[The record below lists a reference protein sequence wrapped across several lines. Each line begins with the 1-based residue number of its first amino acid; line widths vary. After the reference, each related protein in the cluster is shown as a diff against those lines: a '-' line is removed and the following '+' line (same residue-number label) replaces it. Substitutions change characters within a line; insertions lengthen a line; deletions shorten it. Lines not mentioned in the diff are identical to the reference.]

1 MSIKSESIITTT
13 GAIRE
18 ALSAALIR
26 AGKGELSATDGKNM
40 IGLAN
45 QITTSMAVE
54 IKHQNMQSG
63 LGLTVSTFGH
73 VNIGGAE

>member
-1 MSIKSESIITTT
+1 MAIKSEKTITTT

-18 ALSAALIR
+18 ALAAALVR
-26 AGKGELSATDGKNM
+26 SGNGELSAIDGKNM

-54 IKHQNMQSG
+54 LKHQNLQSS
-63 LGLTVSTFGH
+63 LGLEVTVFGQ
-73 VNIGGAE
+73 VNIGG